1 MKENLIG
8 QQFGHL
14 TVIDY
19 NENNKKWICKCD
31 CGNMTEVVTSN
42 LKLGNTKSCGH
53 LKNAKGV
60 RKHKDINIMNDK
72 KDYQEYIKEL
82 GQKIKTYRIMKE
94 MSQQDLEDKTGVS
107 KRSISRLEQG
117 ESVQVDNLFK
127 ILLALELGDNIEL
140 LVPDQTKR
148 PSFYLEKT
156 ADKPKRVRKKIEKS
170 EFKWGDEQ

>member
-1 MKENLIG
+1 MLI
-8 QQFGHL
+8 
-14 TVIDY
+14 Y
-19 NENNKKWICKCD
+19 NKTLKRQKWRD
-31 CGNMTEVVTSN
+31 
-42 LKLGNTKSCGH
+42 
-53 LKNAKGV
+53 
-60 RKHKDINIMNDK
+60 IMNDK

>member
-1 MKENLIG
+1 MI
-8 QQFGHL
+8 
-14 TVIDY
+14 Y
-19 NENNKKWICKCD
+19 NKTLKRQKWRD
-31 CGNMTEVVTSN
+31 
-42 LKLGNTKSCGH
+42 
-53 LKNAKGV
+53 
-60 RKHKDINIMNDK
+60 IMNNK

-127 ILLALELGDNIEL
+127 LLLGLELGDNIEL

-156 ADKPKRVRKKIEKS
+156 ADKPKRVRKKIKKS

>member
-1 MKENLIG
+1 MAYWHIIKALKR
-8 QQFGHL
+8 Q
-14 TVIDY
+14 
-19 NENNKKWICKCD
+19 KWRD
-31 CGNMTEVVTSN
+31 
-42 LKLGNTKSCGH
+42 
-53 LKNAKGV
+53 
-60 RKHKDINIMNDK
+60 IMNNK

-156 ADKPKRVRKKIEKS
+156 ADKPKRVRKKIKKS

>member
-1 MKENLIG
+1 M
-8 QQFGHL
+8 
-14 TVIDY
+14 
-19 NENNKKWICKCD
+19 NN
-31 CGNMTEVVTSN
+31 
-42 LKLGNTKSCGH
+42 
-53 LKNAKGV
+53 
-60 RKHKDINIMNDK
+60 K

-156 ADKPKRVRKKIEKS
+156 ADKPKRVRKKG
-170 EFKWGDEQ
+170 EFKCGMNSEYYSRSVFVGDTNRNL

>member
-1 MKENLIG
+1 MTLRYIILLLNR
-8 QQFGHL
+8 Q
-14 TVIDY
+14 
-19 NENNKKWICKCD
+19 KWRD
-31 CGNMTEVVTSN
+31 NM
-42 LKLGNTKSCGH
+42 
-53 LKNAKGV
+53 
-60 RKHKDINIMNDK
+60 HKQ
-72 KDYQEYIKEL
+72 KDYREYIREL

-94 MSQQDLEDKTGVS
+94 LSQQDLEDKTGVS

-127 ILLALELGDNIEL
+127 ILLALDLGDNIEL

-156 ADKPKRVRKKIEKS
+156 DNKPKRVRKKTEKN

>member
-1 MKENLIG
+1 MLI
-8 QQFGHL
+8 
-14 TVIDY
+14 Y
-19 NENNKKWICKCD
+19 NKTLKRQKWRD
-31 CGNMTEVVTSN
+31 
-42 LKLGNTKSCGH
+42 
-53 LKNAKGV
+53 
-60 RKHKDINIMNDK
+60 IMNDK

-156 ADKPKRVRKKIEKS
+156 ADKPKRVRKKIKKS

>member
-1 MKENLIG
+1 M
-8 QQFGHL
+8 
-14 TVIDY
+14 
-19 NENNKKWICKCD
+19 
-31 CGNMTEVVTSN
+31 
-42 LKLGNTKSCGH
+42 
-53 LKNAKGV
+53 
-60 RKHKDINIMNDK
+60 HKQ
-72 KDYQEYIKEL
+72 KDYREYIREL

-94 MSQQDLEDKTGVS
+94 LSQQDLEDKTGVS

-127 ILLALELGDNIEL
+127 ILLALDLGDNIEL

-156 ADKPKRVRKKIEKS
+156 DSKPKRVRKKTEKN

>member
-1 MKENLIG
+1 M
-8 QQFGHL
+8 
-14 TVIDY
+14 
-19 NENNKKWICKCD
+19 NN
-31 CGNMTEVVTSN
+31 
-42 LKLGNTKSCGH
+42 
-53 LKNAKGV
+53 
-60 RKHKDINIMNDK
+60 K

-156 ADKPKRVRKKIEKS
+156 VDKPKRVRKKIKRS